1 MVHVPVD
8 PNALLGFVLAFVR
21 ATAWIVVTPPFSNRV
36 IPPMAKVG
44 ISAGLAMAA
53 AGHVAAGPV
62 PTGTAGF
69 MMALLTQVAT
79 GAALGTIV
87 MVLFSAVEAA
97 GSLIGMFGGFSLPP
111 SMDPLSENQSSA
123 LGQLYQ
129 LMAVTL
135 LFSLGG
141 DLLLV
146 KGFLSSF
153 GAVGWNLRTSG
164 AFGAIL
170 THDLSSFFVS
180 ALLIASP
187 LVVVLF
193 LAQAVLGIISRIAPQ
208 MNVMML
214 GFPFQI
220 LLTIGLVMLGI
231 TVIPDYLGQ
240 ILTQALGDANTWLRA
255 GG

>member
-1 MVHVPVD
+1 MVHIPVD
-8 PNALLGFVLAFVR
+8 PNALLRFVLAFVR
-21 ATAWIVVTPPFSNRV
+21 ATAWIVITPPFSNRA

-53 AGHVAAGPV
+53 AGHATAGPV
-62 PTGTAGF
+62 PLDTAGF
-69 MMALLTQVAT
+69 VTALLTQVAT
-79 GAALGTIV
+79 GVALGMIV

-97 GSLIGMFGGFSLPP
+97 GSTIGMFGGFSLPP
-111 SMDPLSENQSSA
+111 SIDLLSQNQSSA

-146 KGFLSSF
+146 KGFMSSF

-164 AFGAIL
+164 ALGAVL
-170 THDLSSFFVS
+170 THDLSSFFTS

-193 LAQAVLGIISRIAPQ
+193 LAQAVLGILSRIAPQ

-220 LLTIGLVMLGI
+220 LLTIGLVMLGL
-231 TVIPDYLGQ
+231 TVIPDYLSQ
-240 ILTQALGDANTWLRA
+240 LLTQALGDGNTWMRA
-255 GG
+255 AG